1 MRKFC
6 ELNVKVSPFL
16 QQNVD
21 NVKQLI
27 ELGYQTVAINFLH
40 AEPIKQKK
48 DEKMNPNDYIQKK
61 NNLLNHVN
69 NALKQLQELT
79 NEFKIPDDFRLLSRI
94 NFEIS
99 TPDHIR
105 CMRGGYYA
113 EILKQFDLIS
123 LNPQNEKV
131 FRMIMDGKINTDIVS
146 FHLQNDFE
154 YRLTNEIVSVGV
166 KRGIYF
172 EVCYSPMINSQ
183 TLRKY
188 IIKNGRLLVSKIK
201 RSKGVILSSGGECV
215 MDFRSPTDVVNMAD
229 LFSIKGESCYD
240 VVEANC
246 QRAINHSLTR
256 RKTFHGAVMVE
267 KIEKMEKMGESLKSE
282 EPNIKKVK
290 IDIES

>member
-6 ELNVKVSPFL
+6 ELNVKESPLL

-21 NVKQLI
+21 NVKQLV
-27 ELGYQTVAINFLH
+27 ELGYQTVAINFH
-40 AEPIKQKK
+40 HPEPKKQEK
-48 DEKMNPNDYIQKK
+48 DEKMNPKDFIQKK

-69 NALKQLQELT
+69 NGLKQLEELT
-79 NEFKIPDDFRLLSRI
+79 NEFKIPDNFRLLSRI

-99 TPDHIR
+99 TPDQIR
-105 CMRGGYYA
+105 CLRGGYYA

-131 FRMIMDGKINTDIVS
+131 FRMIMDGKISTDIVS

-154 YRLTNEIVSVGV
+154 FRITNEIISVGV

-172 EVCYSPMINSQ
+172 EICYSPMINSQ
-183 TLRKY
+183 ILRKY

-215 MDFRSPTDVVNMAD
+215 MDFRSPTDVANMAD
-229 LFSIKGESCYD
+229 LFSIKGDSCYD

-256 RKTFHGAVMVE
+256 RTTFHGAVIVEKIE
-267 KIEKMEKMGESLKSE
+267 KIEKMEESLESK
-282 EPNIKKVK
+282 EPNIKKMK
-290 IDIES
+290 MGIES

>member
-6 ELNVKVSPFL
+6 ELNVKESPLL

-21 NVKQLI
+21 NVKQLV
-27 ELGYQTVAINFLH
+27 ELGYQTVAINFH
-40 AEPIKQKK
+40 HPEPKKQEK
-48 DEKMNPNDYIQKK
+48 DEKMNPKDFIQKK

-69 NALKQLQELT
+69 NGLKQLEELT
-79 NEFKIPDDFRLLSRI
+79 NEFKIPDNFRLLSRI

-99 TPDHIR
+99 TPDQIR
-105 CMRGGYYA
+105 CLRGGYYA

-131 FRMIMDGKINTDIVS
+131 FRMIMDGKISTDIVS

-154 YRLTNEIVSVGV
+154 FRITNEIISVGV

-172 EVCYSPMINSQ
+172 EICYSPMINSQ
-183 TLRKY
+183 ILRKY

-229 LFSIKGESCYD
+229 LFSIKGDSCYD

-256 RKTFHGAVMVE
+256 RTTFHGAVIVEKIE
-267 KIEKMEKMGESLKSE
+267 KIEKMEESLESK
-282 EPNIKKVK
+282 EPNIKKMK
-290 IDIES
+290 MGIES

>member
-6 ELNVKVSPFL
+6 ELNVKESPLL

-21 NVKQLI
+21 NVKQLV
-27 ELGYQTVAINFLH
+27 ELGYQTVAINFH
-40 AEPIKQKK
+40 HPEPKKQEK
-48 DEKMNPNDYIQKK
+48 DEKMNPKDFIQKK

-69 NALKQLQELT
+69 NGLKQLEELT
-79 NEFKIPDDFRLLSRI
+79 NEFKIPDNFRLLSRI

-99 TPDHIR
+99 TPDQIR
-105 CMRGGYYA
+105 CLRGGYYA

-131 FRMIMDGKINTDIVS
+131 FRMIMDGKISTDIVS

-154 YRLTNEIVSVGV
+154 FRITNEIISVGV

-172 EVCYSPMINSQ
+172 EICYSPMINSQ
-183 TLRKY
+183 ILRKY

-229 LFSIKGESCYD
+229 LFSIKGDSCYD

-256 RKTFHGAVMVE
+256 RTTFHGAVMVE
-267 KIEKMEKMGESLKSE
+267 KIDKIEKMEESLESK
-282 EPNIKKVK
+282 EPNIKKMK
-290 IDIES
+290 MGIES

>member
-6 ELNVKVSPFL
+6 ELSVKESPLL

-21 NVKQLI
+21 NVRQLV
-27 ELGYQTVAINFLH
+27 ELGYQTVAINFH
-40 AEPIKQKK
+40 HPEPKKQEK
-48 DEKMNPNDYIQKK
+48 DEKMNPKDFIQKK

-69 NALKQLQELT
+69 NGLKQLEELT
-79 NEFKIPDDFRLLSRI
+79 NEFKIPDNFRLLSRI

-99 TPDHIR
+99 TPDQIR
-105 CMRGGYYA
+105 CLRGGCYA

-131 FRMIMDGKINTDIVS
+131 FRMIMDGKISTDIVS

-154 YRLTNEIVSVGV
+154 FRITNEIISVGV

-172 EVCYSPMINSQ
+172 EICYSPMINSQ
-183 TLRKY
+183 ILRKY

-215 MDFRSPTDVVNMAD
+215 MDFRAPTDVVNMAD
-229 LFSIKGESCYD
+229 LFSIKGDSCYD

-267 KIEKMEKMGESLKSE
+267 KIEKIEKMEESLESK
-282 EPNIKKVK
+282 EPNIKKMK
-290 IDIES
+290 MGIES